1 MNVCQSGSIYN
12 QNKYFVLYIKTD
24 SNPILWFT
32 STWTNVNL
40 NWKTKRKGNFCLI
53 FNSKYLFP
61 NDSNNFHWRIV
72 TEHIKEISISLC
84 WQLLWFHQSKI
95 REKNTTYQENVEK
108 SYVCLKASI
117 SFQLQ
122 QQPLATIHI
131 EKLYRIF
138 FLPSNNF
145 YDHEIINKRKSV
157 SLRWQV
163 IQKKCNIKNSHK
175 VYVYHSGIYN
185 QNKDFVPHWQIDQIF
200 HKQTYFFGWQI
211 HELLLI

>member
-40 NWKTKRKGNFCLI
+40 NWKTKRKGNFYLI

-72 TEHIKEISISLC
+72 TEYIKEISISLC
-84 WQLLWFHQSKI
+84 WKLLLFHQSKI
-95 REKNTTYQENVEK
+95 GKRNTTYQENVEK

-122 QQPLATIHI
+122 QQHLATIHI

-138 FLPSNNF
+138 FLPSSNF
-145 YDHEIINKRKSV
+145 YDHEIVNK
-157 SLRWQV
+157 
-163 IQKKCNIKNSHK
+163 KNL
-175 VYVYHSGIYN
+175 
-185 QNKDFVPHWQIDQIF
+185 FP
-200 HKQTYFFGWQI
+200 
-211 HELLLI
+211 

>member
-40 NWKTKRKGNFCLI
+40 NWKTKRKGNFYLI

-72 TEHIKEISISLC
+72 TEHIKEISVSLC

-131 EKLYRIF
+131 ENFTGFSFYHQTTFMIMILSTKKICF
-138 FLPSNNF
+138 PTVTSN
-145 YDHEIINKRKSV
+145 S
-157 SLRWQV
+157 
-163 IQKKCNIKNSHK
+163 KKCNIKNSHK

-185 QNKDFVPHWQIDQIF
+185 QNKDFVPHLQIDQIF

>member
-12 QNKYFVLYIKTD
+12 QNKYFVLYIKTN

-40 NWKTKRKGNFCLI
+40 NWKTKQKGNFYLI

-72 TEHIKEISISLC
+72 TEYIKEISISLC
-84 WQLLWFHQSKI
+84 WQLLLF
-95 REKNTTYQENVEK
+95 QENVEK

-122 QQPLATIHI
+122 QKPFATIHI

-145 YDHEIINKRKSV
+145 YDHEIINK
-157 SLRWQV
+157 
-163 IQKKCNIKNSHK
+163 KNL
-175 VYVYHSGIYN
+175 
-185 QNKDFVPHWQIDQIF
+185 FP
-200 HKQTYFFGWQI
+200 
-211 HELLLI
+211 